1 MDGTEPA
8 IVDLPKGSN
17 DIVSDTMI
25 VEETEN
31 SSSFTQ
37 SKEVIVIF
45 LSTCIP
51 IWQLLKCVSINVSI
65 LQVMD
70 NVDIDLVNVPKEA
83 TTLGH
88 EPMLLEGT
96 KTEKVHIGAVSSRHN
111 KPKKKNTRYLVP
123 LQLTAISLRWI
134 ERYLVQ

>member
-8 IVDLPKGSN
+8 IVDLLKGSN
-17 DIVSDTMI
+17 DIGSDTMI

-45 LSTCIP
+45 FSKCIP

-70 NVDIDLVNVPKEA
+70 NVDIDLVNVPK
-83 TTLGH
+83 
-88 EPMLLEGT
+88 
-96 KTEKVHIGAVSSRHN
+96 
-111 KPKKKNTRYLVP
+111 
-123 LQLTAISLRWI
+123 
-134 ERYLVQ
+134 